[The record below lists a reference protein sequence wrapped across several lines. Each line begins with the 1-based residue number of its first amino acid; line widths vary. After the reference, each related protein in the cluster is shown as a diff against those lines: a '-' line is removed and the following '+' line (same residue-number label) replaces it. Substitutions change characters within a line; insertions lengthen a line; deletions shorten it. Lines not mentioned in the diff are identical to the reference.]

1 MFASTS
7 IPALIVAPQILLVL
21 SVVPFVAVSGLL
33 LGAWSMLIG
42 YRAVQT
48 THQLSWARA
57 ALVTIVPYVLAL
69 LLLPLLAAAFAVG
82 FTAGGYR

>member
-1 MFASTS
+1 M
-7 IPALIVAPQILLVL
+7 
-21 SVVPFVAVSGLL
+21 AVSSLL

-69 LLLPLLAAAFAVG
+69 LLLPLLAGAFAVG
-82 FTAGGYR
+82 FAAGGSR